1 MVSTTGEGDTLAMEG
16 GAEVG
21 RLQAK
26 MDSARDKEN
35 IQ

>member
-1 MVSTTGEGDTLAMEG
+1 MGGEAEKAGIVG